1 MSVKIP
7 AYQLTSIQDRGYT
20 SYQHL
25 YRNDAQGRIKR
36 HGLSWTCVINKSI
49 SRGLFSVF
57 GIITIDLIK
66 GKLACLKTRHAHT
79 LAVSPRGCMG
89 IP

>member
-1 MSVKIP
+1 MMLRVVLKGMVFP
-7 AYQLTSIQDRGYT
+7 G
-20 SYQHL
+20 
-25 YRNDAQGRIKR
+25 
-36 HGLSWTCVINKSI
+36 VINKSI

-57 GIITIDLIK
+57 GIITKDLIE

-79 LAVSPRGCMG
+79 LAVLPRGCMG